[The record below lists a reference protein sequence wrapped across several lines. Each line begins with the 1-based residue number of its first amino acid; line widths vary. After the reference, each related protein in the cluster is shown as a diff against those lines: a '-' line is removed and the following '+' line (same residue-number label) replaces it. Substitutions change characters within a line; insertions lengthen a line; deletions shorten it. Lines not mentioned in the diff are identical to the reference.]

1 MSSAVLLDNLYKLV
15 SITLNNNERGVSIS
29 CSLRQSCKADITLP
43 DKMPLLSD
51 VLAGALN
58 QGESFFYDYRHIL
71 RDPWFQD
78 RDIDFK
84 LLTDCIT
91 PIIPRG
97 RLCRDEKRD
106 VEERDVARIF
116 ITHQI
121 QLLSK
126 LMDYYKNKSKTVLSD
141 TYLST
146 LTNHSFRNGLL
157 GFPHVELFRN
167 DKERALG
174 FKRIEEIR
182 GHYLRGDTSCR
193 LEIPGN
199 DAAVVGMLG
208 FISLLAESSVAT
220 GSPPVEQQTA
230 SSDRT
235 TPERRGRSDRPRET
249 QDSIPKP
256 DRPSRS
262 SERRD
267 PAPNRHR
274 SDSPRRRRDSTHR
287 QGRLSRSQDG
297 QYFYPQ
303 RGQSRSNR
311 PIHSYE
317 RQDLDPRC
325 EGGRSVRPDERQDSA
340 PKEDLPTPPLRIQIK
355 SGDNIRV
362 TFRS

>member
-1 MSSAVLLDNLYKLV
+1 
-15 SITLNNNERGVSIS
+15 
-29 CSLRQSCKADITLP
+29 
-43 DKMPLLSD
+43 MPLLSD

-58 QGESFFYDYRHIL
+58 QGERFFYDYRHFL

-97 RLCRDEKRD
+97 RLCRDEKWD

-126 LMDYYKNKSKTVLSD
+126 LMDYYKNKSKTVSSD
-141 TYLST
+141 TYLSA
-146 LTNHSFRNGLL
+146 LTNHNFRDGLL
-157 GFPHVELFRN
+157 GFPHVALFRN
-167 DKERALG
+167 DKERAFG
-174 FKRIEEIR
+174 FKQIEEIR
-182 GHYLRGDTSCR
+182 GHYLRDTSYK
-193 LEIPGN
+193 LEMPGDD
-199 DAAVVGMLG
+199 DAVMGMLRL
-208 FISLLAESSVAT
+208 ISLLAESSVAT
-220 GSPPVEQQTA
+220 GSTPVEQLMA
-230 SSDRT
+230 SGART

-249 QDSIPKP
+249 QDPIP
-256 DRPSRS
+256 RQRRLSRS
-262 SERRD
+262 RERRD
-267 PAPNRHR
+267 PVPNRNR

-287 QGRLSRSQDG
+287 QGRLSRSQEG
-297 QYFYPQ
+297 QDFYPQ

-311 PIHSYE
+311 PSHSYE
-317 RQDLDPRC
+317 RQDLNPKR
-325 EGGRSVRPDERQDSA
+325 EGGRSDRPDERQDAA
-340 PKEDLPTPPLRIQIK
+340 PQEDLPTPPLRIQIK